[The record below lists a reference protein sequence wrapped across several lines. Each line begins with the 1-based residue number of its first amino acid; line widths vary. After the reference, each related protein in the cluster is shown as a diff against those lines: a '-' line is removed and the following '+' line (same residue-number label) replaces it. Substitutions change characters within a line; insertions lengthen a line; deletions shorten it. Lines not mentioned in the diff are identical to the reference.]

1 MDDAID
7 SLLQPVMWL
16 ANSDFVPH
24 WNAGKEP

>member
-1 MDDAID
+1 MDNAIN

-24 WNAGKEP
+24 WNPGKQP